1 MPVLSASASTQT
13 SAPTIEARRGEPPGP
28 RATRK
33 TYRLAVESAPVRSIK
48 EKETQMGLFKSM
60 KDMAEITKQGKELQ
74 NKQQEE
80 AGYKPGMGGMMSQM
94 GDMVGQANEQLK
106 ELNEQQSGNSGLLA
120 EGIPGEGVIISHGVP
135 ARGAQW
141 FNMDIDMEIHV
152 GGKAPYQ
159 VNNQYLVPNGATLGP
174 GVRLPIKVDRM
185 DPAKIAIDWDAAQ
198 KAPAR
203 GEVRGAGGAAA
214 PSGAPAQTP
223 SSGGTDSVAELERLA
238 KLKES
243 GALTDA
249 EFEQQKA
256 KILGG

>member
-1 MPVLSASASTQT
+1 V
-13 SAPTIEARRGEPPGP
+13 
-28 RATRK
+28 
-33 TYRLAVESAPVRSIK
+33 
-48 EKETQMGLFKSM
+48 GLFKGM
-60 KDMAEITKQGKELQ
+60 KDLKDVTKQA
-74 NKQQEE
+74 KQMQEQQQAD
-80 AGYKPGMGGMMSQM
+80 AGYKPGMGGQFQQM
-94 GDMVGQANEQLK
+94 GDMLGQASEQLK

-120 EGIPGEGVIISHGVP
+120 DGIPGEGVIISHGVP

-152 GGKAPYQ
+152 GGKEPYQ

-174 GVRLPIKVDRM
+174 GVRLPIMVDRM

-223 SSGGTDSVAELERLA
+223 SSGGGDSVAELERLA

-256 KILGG
+256 KILGS

>member
-1 MPVLSASASTQT
+1 V
-13 SAPTIEARRGEPPGP
+13 
-28 RATRK
+28 
-33 TYRLAVESAPVRSIK
+33 
-48 EKETQMGLFKSM
+48 GLFKGM
-60 KDMAEITKQGKELQ
+60 KDLANVTKEAKQLQ
-74 NKQQEE
+74 EKQQAEQ
-80 AGYKPGMGGMMSQM
+80 GYKPGMAGQFQQM
-94 GDMVGQANEQLK
+94 GDMLDQAGDQLK
-106 ELNEQQSGNSGLLA
+106 ELNEQQSGQSGLLA
-120 EGIPGEGVIISHGVP
+120 EGIPGEGVIIAHGVP

-141 FNMDIDMEIHV
+141 FNMDIDMEVHV

-203 GEVRGAGGAAA
+203 GEVRGAGGATTPA
-214 PSGAPAQTP
+214 GAPAQTP
-223 SSGGTDSVAELERLA
+223 SSGGGDSVAELERLA

-256 KILGG
+256 KILGS